1 MRFRLYRC
9 LTDIESAPPTGNV
22 ELSRNHSSQPE
33 GALMKGLGASTD
45 VRYVEGRG
53 HFDLYPVGGDPWGL
67 YKSIAWA

>member
-1 MRFRLYRC
+1 
-9 LTDIESAPPTGNV
+9 
-22 ELSRNHSSQPE
+22 
-33 GALMKGLGASTD
+33 MKGLGASTD